1 MDVFDLQAKITL
13 DSSEYESGLEKASGS
28 ASTFGSKLK
37 GGLATAAKVGATA
50 VAAVGAVGT
59 AATAAFVKGASSV
72 AVYGD
77 NIDKMSQ
84 KMGLSASAYQE
95 WDAVMQH
102 SGTSMETMKA
112 SMKTLANAAE
122 TGSEA
127 FEKLGISQQ
136 EIASMS
142 QEELFEA
149 TISALQNVEDET
161 QRTYLAGKTLG
172 RGATELGALLNT
184 SAEDTQKMRDRVHEL
199 GGVMSD
205 DAVKASAA
213 YQDSLQDMQT
223 AISGIGRGIVGD
235 MLPAL
240 TSVMDGI
247 TEVFAGDSDKGIG
260 MISEGLDGL
269 FDKIDEAIPKIIEVG
284 GSIIEAFATA
294 LIDNLPQIMSNGAK
308 IVASLGEGIIN
319 ALPDLLASGMTLAN
333 DLVQTISDTL
343 NEKFPAAGA
352 AFDGFIEIASNA
364 ISFVQEFWAEHGEEI
379 VSKAQEIWGNV
390 KSAVSTA
397 VETVQTIIQTVVSVI
412 QVIWDT
418 WGSDIIQIAT
428 MAWNLITTT
437 ITTAITEIQNIVT
450 TVTSVISAIWD
461 AWGSTIMAAAQV
473 VWQGIQAVIT
483 VVLNVIKGL
492 ITAATAAIQGDWSG
506 AWNAIQGVINTVWN
520 AIVSAVSAAI
530 SAVFSV
536 VSSILNAIRSVFV
549 SVWNGIKSTVTSVV
563 NGIKSTISSGIQG
576 AYSAVSGTLESIR
589 SKFSSVFN
597 SAKSIVTSA
606 ISAIKGAFNF
616 SWSLPHLN
624 LPHISVT
631 GGEAPFG
638 IGGKGSLPQF
648 SIDWYRKAMDDPYM
662 LDGAMLFGMMGDK
675 LLGGGEAGR
684 EIVVGEQRALDMIA
698 DASRSD
704 ELVNRVDRLIRLL
717 EYYLPKQGNVQ
728 INGRAIDRMLGAMV

>member
-1 MDVFDLQAKITL
+1 MDVFDLQAKLTL
-13 DSSEYESGLEKASGS
+13 DSSEYESGLNS
-28 ASTFGSKLK
+28 AKTSADTFGSKLR
-37 GGLATAAKVGATA
+37 GGLKNAAKIGATA

-59 AATAAFVKGASSV
+59 ATTVAFVKGASSV
-72 AVYGD
+72 ASYGD

-127 FEKLGISQQ
+127 FERLGISQQ
-136 EIASMS
+136 DLASMS

-149 TISALQNVEDET
+149 TISALQNVSDET
-161 QRTYLAGKTLG
+161 ERTYLAGKTLG

-184 SAEDTQKMRDRVHEL
+184 SAEDTQKMRDRVREL

-213 YQDSLQDMQT
+213 YQDSLRDMKT
-223 AISGIGRGIVGD
+223 AITGIGRGMVGD

-260 MISEGLDGL
+260 MISEGLNGL
-269 FDKIDEAIPKIIEVG
+269 FDKMDEAIPKIIEVG

-294 LIDNLPQIMSNGAK
+294 LIDNLPSIMSNGAK
-308 IVASLGEGIIN
+308 IIASLGKGIID
-319 ALPDLLASGMTLAN
+319 ALPDLLASGVALAGE
-333 DLVQTISDTL
+333 LVQAISDTL

-364 ISFVQEFWAEHGEEI
+364 ISFVQDFWDEHGEEI
-379 VSKAQEIWGNV
+379 LSKAQEIWENV

-397 VETVQTIIQTVVSVI
+397 VETVQSIIQTVVGVI
-412 QVIWDT
+412 KTIWDT
-418 WGSDIIQIAT
+418 WGSDIVQIAT
-428 MAWNLITTT
+428 LAWEFIKTAVS
-437 ITTAITEIQNIVT
+437 TAIQEVQNIIT
-450 TVTSVISAIWD
+450 TVTAVIQAIWD
-461 AWGSTIMAAAQV
+461 TWGSTILAAAQV
-473 VWQGIQAVIT
+473 VWNGIKAVIT
-483 VVLNVIKGL
+483 VVLNVVKGVIK
-492 ITAATAAIQGDWSG
+492 AATSAIKGDWSG
-506 AWNAIQGVINTVWN
+506 AWNAVKGIATTIWN
-520 AIVSAVSAAI
+520 AIKSAITVAI
-530 SAVFSV
+530 NAVKSV
-536 VSSILNAIRSVFV
+536 ITSVLNAIKSVFS
-549 SVWNGIKSTVTSVV
+549 SVWNGIKSTVTTVINSIKTTISNGINTAYTTISGVLDSIGTKFSEIFENAKSVV
-563 NGIKSTISSGIQG
+563 TG
-576 AYSAVSGTLESIR
+576 AIDT
-589 SKFSSVFN
+589 
-597 SAKSIVTSA
+597 
-606 ISAIKGAFNF
+606 IKGAFNF

-648 SIDWYRKAMDDPYM
+648 SIDWYKKAMDDPYM

-675 LLGGGEAGR
+675 MLGGGEAGR
-684 EIVVGEQRALDMIA
+684 EIIVGERKALDMIA
-698 DASRSD
+698 EASRSD

-717 EYYLPKQGNVQ
+717 EYYLPKNQVQ
-728 INGRAIDRMLGAMV
+728 IDGRAIDRMLGAMV